1 MGRVKAVHVVLA
13 VALSVVAGCASQGHG
28 WDLGSRY
35 ADASGG
41 SVASTVRHVLVLN
54 NSWNRITVYIRSE
67 AGAQIR
73 LGDVESMNREVF
85 PVKEMADD
93 GNVTTFVAHPLAGQS
108 FTSEQFMFP
117 DGSTAVWTVENHAAL
132 SSVKVR

>member
-1 MGRVKAVHVVLA
+1 MGRVRVHVVLA
-13 VALSVVAGCASQGHG
+13 VALSVVAGCATASHG
-28 WDLGSRY
+28 WDLDSRY
-35 ADASGG
+35 ADAGAG
-41 SVASTVRHVLVLN
+41 SVASTVRHVLVQN

-67 AGAQIR
+67 AGALVR

-85 PVKEMADD
+85 PVKEISDD

-117 DGSTAVWTVENHAAL
+117 TGTTAVWTVENHTAL